1 MIWLIMTNYRQ
12 MFREYLWASK
22 EKQEKRWDI
31 CKKCPELKPSNRCKK
46 CGCFMKVKTK
56 LNLASCP
63 INKW

>member
-22 EKQEKRWDI
+22 EKQEKRWSI
-31 CKKCPELKPSNRCKK
+31 CKGCPELKKSNRCKK

-56 LNLASCP
+56 LNTSSCP